1 MGATMTW
8 DVNGNLISITGAT
21 PSGTASNISYSY
33 LSGGQRSEKTVA
45 GVTTQYHYNN
55 GMLLSETTGDETL
68 RYFYDSAGRVAS
80 LTYKKGTN
88 AEVGYFFAR
97 NYQSDIIAIYRSSD
111 SKLIGTYEYDLWGRP
126 ISVTEATA
134 GIDTDG
140 ILTKNPFR
148 YRGYYY
154 DSETGFYNL
163 NLRYYDPTIC
173 RFISADSMDVLTVET
188 TAVNCK
194 NLFSYCENNP
204 VIARDSTGAFW
215 DTLFDVASLV
225 ISVVDVF
232 RNPTNPEAWAGL
244 VGDAVDLCPF
254 VTGVGEAVK
263 GGRLLGKADDFRD
276 ATKAAGNAHDATKAT
291 AKLDDATGGSSK
303 VLGGSF
309 KDVNASR
316 GADEVAHHLPQNAY
330 NVNELGMTRNE
341 GPALLMSKEDHALT
355 RTYRG
360 KGKHTMIVDKG
371 LNARQRMALDIINIR
386 ENFGTKYNEGLLEA
400 IRYAKTLPEFQ
411 K

>member
-1 MGATMTW
+1 MRRQNEI
-8 DVNGNLISITGAT
+8 VN
-21 PSGTASNISYSY
+21 
-33 LSGGQRSEKTVA
+33 V
-45 GVTTQYHYNN
+45 
-55 GMLLSETTGDETL
+55 
-68 RYFYDSAGRVAS
+68 
-80 LTYKKGTN
+80 
-88 AEVGYFFAR
+88 
-97 NYQSDIIAIYRSSD
+97 
-111 SKLIGTYEYDLWGRP
+111 GTYEYDLWGKP

-225 ISVVDVF
+225 VSVVDVF

-263 GGRLLGKADDFRD
+263 GGRLLGKANDFRD
-276 ATKAAGNAHDATKAT
+276 ATKTAGNAHDATKAT
-291 AKLDDATGGSSK
+291 AKLDDVVEG
-303 VLGGSF
+303 
-309 KDVNASR
+309 
-316 GADEVAHHLPQNAY
+316 GADLEIPNTKPSINQGKDPFKNADFKKPDIKM
-330 NVNELGMTRNE
+330 VNDAANQVGVDRKGFGNYIHELK
-341 GPALLMSKEDHALT
+341 KEMNMRADQILHI
-355 RTYRG
+355 
-360 KGKHTMIVDKG
+360 K
-371 LNARQRMALDIINIR
+371 N
-386 ENFGTKYNEGLLEA
+386 
-400 IRYAKTLPEFQ
+400 
-411 K
+411 